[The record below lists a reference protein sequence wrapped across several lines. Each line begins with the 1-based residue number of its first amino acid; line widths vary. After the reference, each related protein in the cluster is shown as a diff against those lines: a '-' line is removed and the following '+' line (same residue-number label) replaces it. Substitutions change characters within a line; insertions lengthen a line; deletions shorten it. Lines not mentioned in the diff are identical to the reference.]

1 MKRIQWVFLISAAIA
16 VIGFGVTIVGVIS
29 ETDWSVVREFN
40 IPRMLETGDF
50 LPIPILIVV
59 MGIVFVTLFQV
70 YRMIVPPTIKNGMT
84 APATVLKVWDTGTTL
99 NDNPQIGMLLEVRP
113 PMGPTFQAEA
123 KTIVS
128 RLNAALVRPGIAAK
142 VIYDPQNPK
151 RIQVKEL
158 AVGGAEPSG
167 AVARMEELEQ
177 LRDRR
182 LITEEEYQE
191 KRRQIL
197 GNL

>member
-1 MKRIQWVFLISAAIA
+1 
-16 VIGFGVTIVGVIS
+16 
-29 ETDWSVVREFN
+29 
-40 IPRMLETGDF
+40 
-50 LPIPILIVV
+50 
-59 MGIVFVTLFQV
+59 
-70 YRMIVPPTIKNGMT
+70 
-84 APATVLKVWDTGTTL
+84 
-99 NDNPQIGMLLEVRP
+99 
-113 PMGPTFQAEA
+113 
-123 KTIVS
+123 
-128 RLNAALVRPGIAAK
+128 
-142 VIYDPQNPK
+142 VIYDPQNTK